1 MARFRAAVR
10 KSLLLKKALG
20 EVASESMYTWLRL
33 LSLWSSDQRRSAKR
47 LHAGNW
53 SWKQSRCR
61 TAPPMRYFA
70 SSLSFIVI
78 SLATELHRENTS

>member
-20 EVASESMYTWLRL
+20 EVASESMYTSLRL
-33 LSLWSSDQRRSAKR
+33 LSLWSSDQGRSAKR
-47 LHAGNW
+47 LHAKNW
-53 SWKQSRCR
+53 SWQQLRRR

-78 SLATELHRENTS
+78 SLATRLHRENSS